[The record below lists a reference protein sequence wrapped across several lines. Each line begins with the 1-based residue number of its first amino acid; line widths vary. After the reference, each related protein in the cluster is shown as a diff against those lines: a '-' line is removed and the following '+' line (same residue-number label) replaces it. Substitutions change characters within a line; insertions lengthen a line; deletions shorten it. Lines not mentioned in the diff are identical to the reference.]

1 MSSLLSR
8 WLPRKAEAPAV
19 VAAAA
24 PADTHSPLAIS
35 PTGLVGEF
43 LCEDQIDTAKLLSL
57 FRQAFLEVEVASDT
71 RLRVRAENGTRV
83 SVAVD
88 AKRQLIQFVIA
99 YGLREDAPML
109 DKLALCNRVNDQV
122 IFVRFSVSDP
132 TTLCSDYNLPF
143 DGGITTAAIMGT
155 LRRMARITGQSIGEM
170 DEDKLVA

>member
-8 WLPRKAEAPAV
+8 WLPRKAEATAV
-19 VAAAA
+19 SA
-24 PADTHSPLAIS
+24 PADTLSPMSITPA
-35 PTGLVGEF
+35 GLVGEF
-43 LCEDQIDTAKLLSL
+43 LAEEQIDTPKLLSL
-57 FRQAFLEVEVASDT
+57 FKQAFLDVEVAGDT

-88 AKRQLIQFVIA
+88 TKRQLIQFVVA
-99 YGLREDAPML
+99 YGLREDAPMI

-132 TTLCSDYNLPF
+132 TTLVSDYSLPF
-143 DGGITTAAIMGT
+143 DGGVTAAAIMAT

-170 DEDKLVA
+170 DEDKLVV

>member
-8 WLPRKAEAPAV
+8 WLPRKTE
-19 VAAAA
+19 AAAA
-24 PADTHSPLAIS
+24 PAAGAHESQSPLAIS

-43 LCEDQIDTAKLLSL
+43 LCEEQIDTPKLLSL
-57 FRQAFLEVEVASDT
+57 FKQAFLEVEVASDT

-99 YGLREDAPML
+99 YGLREDAPMA

-122 IFVRFSVSDP
+122 IFVRLSVSDP
-132 TTLCSDYNLPF
+132 TTLVSDYSLPF
-143 DGGITTAAIMGT
+143 DGGVTTAAIMAT

-170 DEDKLVA
+170 DEDKLVV